1 MRILRGTPGGADRR
15 AGTWHPRPVA
25 TVGFLH
31 TAHAHV
37 RTFRDLLHQRDE
49 TVADRHLVDTG
60 LLAAARQSGAASVRA
75 ALADRLRRLVAEG
88 ADVVVSTCSETG
100 PEAERVG
107 ERAGVRVLRVDRPMA
122 EAAVLAG
129 RRIALVS
136 SLDEAAATLR
146 PLLRESAA
154 AAGREVRFVE
164 VRCPDTWSAFESGDV
179 LTYSAS
185 VADAV
190 RHAVRALEPPVEV
203 VVMAQAS
210 MVGAALLLRDLDVPV
225 LTSPR
230 LAVEAAVEAVVPVGR

>member
-1 MRILRGTPGGADRR
+1 M
-15 AGTWHPRPVA
+15 A

-49 TVADRHLVDTG
+49 TVAGLHLVDTG
-60 LLAAARQSGAASVRA
+60 LLAAARARGAASVRD

-88 ADVVVSTCSETG
+88 AELVLTTCSETG

-107 ERAGVRVLRVDRPMA
+107 AEVGVRVLRVDRPMA

-136 SLDEAAATLR
+136 SLDDAAAALR
-146 PLLRESAA
+146 PLLHESAA
-154 AAGREVRFVE
+154 ATGREVQLVE
-164 VRCPDTWSAFESGDV
+164 VRCLDAWPSFESGD
-179 LTYSAS
+179 LETYSAS
-185 VADAV
+185 VADTV
-190 RHAVRALEPPVEV
+190 RREVRALRPPVDV
-203 VVMAQAS
+203 VVLAQAS
-210 MVGAALLLRDLDVPV
+210 MIGAAPLLRDLDLPV

-230 LAVEAAVEAVVPVGR
+230 LAVEAVVEMVVPIGR

>member
-1 MRILRGTPGGADRR
+1 M
-15 AGTWHPRPVA
+15 A

-49 TVADRHLVDTG
+49 TVADLHLVDTG
-60 LLAAARQSGAASVRA
+60 LLAAARERGAASVRA
-75 ALADRLRRLVAEG
+75 PLADRLRRLVAEG
-88 ADVVVSTCSETG
+88 AELVLATCSETG

-107 ERAGVRVLRVDRPMA
+107 AEAGVRVLRVDRPMA

-146 PLLRESAA
+146 PLLRECAVA
-154 AAGREVRFVE
+154 NGREVDLVE
-164 VRCPDTWSAFESGDV
+164 VRCPDAWSSFESGDLV
-179 LTYSAS
+179 TYSAS
-185 VADAV
+185 VAETV
-190 RHAVRALEPPVEV
+190 RRAVRAVRPPVDV
-203 VVMAQAS
+203 VVLAQAS
-210 MVGAALLLRDLDVPV
+210 MVGAAPLLRELDLPV

-230 LAVEAAVEAVVPVGR
+230 LAVEAAVEMVVPIGR